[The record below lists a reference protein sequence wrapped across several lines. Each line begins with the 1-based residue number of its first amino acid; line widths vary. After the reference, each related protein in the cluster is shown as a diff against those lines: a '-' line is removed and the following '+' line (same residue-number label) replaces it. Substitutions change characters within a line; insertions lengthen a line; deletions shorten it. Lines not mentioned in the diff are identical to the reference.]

1 MIECEDLCKIDYP
14 IPFIGGIWRK
24 KIRMNLGLALL
35 IGINLSLAVKL
46 FRWILWDHRLLKS
59 IC

>member
-35 IGINLSLAVKL
+35 IGINYP
-46 FRWILWDHRLLKS
+46 LLLNCS
-59 IC
+59 GGSCGTTGC